1 MNKNSSILKDTKL
14 SLNVQHLAIEDYESL
29 IQFIN
34 HSALNSLNISDEDL
48 FKLRVLF
55 VVYVLIQFS
64 CCLILLVLNNWDT
77 IVYRARLKRTLSVDE
92 FVRKVELEKST
103 SSYLRKIIRREKE
116 STAKN
121 EDERGKSHL
130 NDDKNI
136 DIDKSSY
143 FGFRLS
149 QPESFLR
156 LITYD
161 EQRDSIFVPF
171 YSTSF
176 TQRRVNNDKG

>member
-116 STAKN
+116 ST
-121 EDERGKSHL
+121 DQQTRRGKSHL

-176 TQRRVNNDKG
+176 TQRRVNNNKG